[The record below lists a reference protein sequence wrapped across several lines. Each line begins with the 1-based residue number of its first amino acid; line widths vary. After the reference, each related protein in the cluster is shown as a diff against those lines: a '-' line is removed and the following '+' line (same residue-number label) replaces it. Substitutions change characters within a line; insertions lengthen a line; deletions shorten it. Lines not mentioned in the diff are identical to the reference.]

1 MKMKQK
7 KPVKP
12 ESDSDS
18 SLDEEVDKKAD
29 ADMDTDSDSEQ
40 DVSGNNEELLETD
53 SSDDDDEINDS
64 EATTSKKFKQEKTHK
79 RDGESADDESNPESE
94 NEGDEDEGD
103 SENDKEANVRMPVLN
118 PLSLM
123 RNKEQRMALFRKMKK
138 EKHKKKMQ
146 ERRARRKAGL
156 PANPGHTIES
166 LREKDQTTV
175 TNLDD
180 SDNEELRKELE
191 LDDFSTYFE
200 RTYEPKVLITF
211 ADNPVTKTRKFGLE
225 LGRIFP
231 NALVKIRNKSSV
243 KNICKSAIREEY
255 TDVVIINE
263 DRRQPNGLLVIHLP
277 NGPTAHFKLSNV
289 KLTSDMKRDHK
300 EITKHR
306 PEVILNNFTTRLGL
320 TVGRM
325 LGALFHHDPE
335 FRGRRAVTFHNQRDY
350 IFFRHHR
357 YEFTK
362 EGKRVKLRELGP
374 RFTLKLRSLQEGTF
388 DSKTGD
394 YAWIITNKRH
404 AMEASR
410 RRFHL

>member
-1 MKMKQK
+1 MKTKQK
-7 KPVKP
+7 KLVKP

-18 SLDEEVDKKAD
+18 SLDEEFEDKNED
-29 ADMDTDSDSEQ
+29 IDSDSDEEPNE
-40 DVSGNNEELLETD
+40 GGNNNEEQ
-53 SSDDDDEINDS
+53 SGDDEMDDT
-64 EATTSKKFKQEKTHK
+64 ETPTTSKKLKTK
-79 RDGESADDESNPESE
+79 KAEDNDSNDEEIVQ
-94 NEGDEDEGD
+94 EGDEEDDDGD
-103 SENDKEANVRMPVLN
+103 DQEPEVRMPILN

-166 LREKDQTTV
+166 LREKDQTTI

-191 LDDFSTYFE
+191 LDDFSSYFE
-200 RTYEPKVLITF
+200 RSYEPKVLITF

-255 TDVVIINE
+255 TDVVIVNE

-289 KLTSDMKRDHK
+289 RLTSDMKRDHK

-335 FRGRRAVTFHNQRDY
+335 FKGRRAVTFHNQRDY

-362 EGKRVKLRELGP
+362 DGRRVKLRELGP

-404 AMEASR
+404 ALEASR

>member
-1 MKMKQK
+1 MKKKLQK
-7 KPVKP
+7 KPD

-18 SLDEEVDKKAD
+18 SFDADEAADLEDTTDQDELSATSKVSTDTKKSTTQNQNSCEEYAAMNDGDEAADHKEHKGNGDDANDDDSGDDVEQDTDDEE
-29 ADMDTDSDSEQ
+29 
-40 DVSGNNEELLETD
+40 G
-53 SSDDDDEINDS
+53 
-64 EATTSKKFKQEKTHK
+64 
-79 RDGESADDESNPESE
+79 
-94 NEGDEDEGD
+94 
-103 SENDKEANVRMPVLN
+103 DKEVRMPVIN
-118 PLSLM
+118 PLAFI
-123 RNKEQRMALFRKMKK
+123 RNKDMRMALYKKMKK
-138 EKHKKKMQ
+138 EKRKKKMQ
-146 ERRARRKAGL
+146 ERRARRKAGK

-166 LREKDQTTV
+166 LREKDQTTI

-180 SDNEELRKELE
+180 SDNEELRRELQV
-191 LDDFSTYFE
+191 DDFSSYFE
-200 RTYEPKVLITF
+200 RSYEPKVLITY

-225 LGRIFP
+225 LSRIFP
-231 NALVKIRNKSSV
+231 NALVKIRNRSSV
-243 KNICKSAIREEY
+243 KNICKSGIREEY

-263 DRRQPNGLLVIHLP
+263 DRRKPNGLLVIHLP

-289 KLTSDMKRDHK
+289 KLTTDIKRNHK

-306 PEVILNNFTTRLGL
+306 PEVILTNFTTRLGL

-335 FRGRRAVTFHNQRDY
+335 FKGRRAVTFHNQRDY

-362 EGKRVKLRELGP
+362 EGKRVNLRELGP
-374 RFTLKLRSLQEGTF
+374 RFTLKLRSLQEGLF

-404 AMEASR
+404 TMESSR
-410 RRFHL
+410 RRFFL